1 MHVCLYVC
9 TSISTLISAQKHF
22 VANAFRNARHYFKC
36 LEAFQAKMVNRKVM
50 IERNGVALAP
60 PSVCDRVCACT
71 CPLVQASKQMITMPG
86 ACPNFPIRW
95 NDDKSPLYIIY
106 TYVRMYVLYVYNT
119 IYRRHYIWIHHS
131 AFVFITMACID
142 GRPLIVIRLI
152 VIGLTVPR
160 SFVTVI
166 ACRSTAQ
173 ERWWD
178 SGERNGNVQFSK
190 GSRVFTFCSVFFFH
204 SKTLNILTNK
214 NCASCSDWIVNAHS
228 GVDFRTMTVVRAK
241 PLCLPRE
248 KKNFQSCCIFRLE
261 SWTSGNIVRNVTS
274 KWVK

>member
-1 MHVCLYVC
+1 MRFGSTLINSFSDKCNFFVCTLHTQHSKERERKKSKLVATNLPQTNMLLLLNESLVSLVYRFVHMHVCLYVC

-173 ERWWD
+173 ERW
-178 SGERNGNVQFSK
+178 
-190 GSRVFTFCSVFFFH
+190 
-204 SKTLNILTNK
+204 
-214 NCASCSDWIVNAHS
+214 
-228 GVDFRTMTVVRAK
+228 
-241 PLCLPRE
+241 
-248 KKNFQSCCIFRLE
+248 
-261 SWTSGNIVRNVTS
+261 
-274 KWVK
+274 